1 MSRLC
6 GYAAAHLG
14 QPTVEGSKAE
24 LSTSQR
30 PQKMSSTTRVPKL
43 FGDLLLGPTFQRS
56 HHLPTAPSCV
66 PRLYHRALGD
76 FSKYPRN
83 NHSVLSRPNP
93 STSERLRPS
102 GGSAQ
107 TEGKP
112 VHGGR
117 MQTGQ
122 GRRKVCSFNQAVPL
136 HLINFTSLHLCALQ
150 AETRVGVVYS
160 WPSLYSEMDT
170 AALL

>member
-1 MSRLC
+1 MVSSVYKEEGCCLVVPAVWLC
-6 GYAAAHLG
+6 CCAPRTAHGGGEQGRAVHLTAA
-14 QPTVEGSKAE
+14 T
-24 LSTSQR
+24 
-30 PQKMSSTTRVPKL
+30 KMRSSTRVPKL

-76 FSKYPRN
+76 FSKYSRN

-122 GRRKVCSFNQAVPL
+122 GRGKVCS
-136 HLINFTSLHLCALQ
+136 S
-150 AETRVGVVYS
+150 S
-160 WPSLYSEMDT
+160 
-170 AALL
+170 